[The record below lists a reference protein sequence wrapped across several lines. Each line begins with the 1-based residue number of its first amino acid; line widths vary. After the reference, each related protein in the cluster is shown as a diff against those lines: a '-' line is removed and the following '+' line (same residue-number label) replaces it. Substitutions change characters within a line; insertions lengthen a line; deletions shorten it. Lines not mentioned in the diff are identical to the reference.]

1 MTFDPQFIKNLKEKI
16 DAHRDLYQKNE
27 AAVRQHLID
36 PVLRE
41 LGWNI
46 EDPDQVLP
54 EDSTGEG
61 GFPDYSLLQD
71 GKKIILIEAKKL
83 SADPMA
89 HLKQLARYST
99 DIGSKYGLITNGSE
113 YVLFKAF
120 EEFKPYIDRLIWKI
134 NIESDPVERIIRN
147 LTSVSPN
154 NIMRIEELAKK
165 SENLNIL
172 WDELIEDPETFS
184 RILSDYFKKQLASRF
199 QRFNYDDDEVQEFLK
214 EKAFILLSQESLEG
228 ASQDQGSIIDRYSSK
243 YYTKM
248 RIQGKEFQIS
258 AQNQIL
264 INVANWLVEKGKLNR
279 NTVPIEAGPKRYLI
293 NRENK
298 NKDGSLLPGGKAI
311 NGGLWIMLN
320 LSSSNIVRMAY
331 KLLEKFGY
339 ENKILELE

>member
-1 MTFDPQFIKNLKEKI
+1 MAFDPQFIKNLREKI

-27 AAVRQHLID
+27 AAVRQHIID

-83 SADPMA
+83 SADPIA

-113 YVLFKAF
+113 YFLFKAF

-147 LTSVSPN
+147 LGSVSPN
-154 NIMRIEELAKK
+154 NIMTIEELAKK

-172 WDELIEDPETFS
+172 WDELIEGPETFS
-184 RILSDYFKKQLASRF
+184 RILSDYFKKQLATRF
-199 QRFNYDDDEVQEFLK
+199 QRLNYDDEVQEFLK
-214 EKAFILLSQESLEG
+214 KKADTLLSQESLEED
-228 ASQDQGSIIDRYSSK
+228 SQDQGSIIDRYSSK
-243 YYTKM
+243 Y
-248 RIQGKEFQIS
+248 
-258 AQNQIL
+258 
-264 INVANWLVEKGKLNR
+264 
-279 NTVPIEAGPKRYLI
+279 
-293 NRENK
+293 
-298 NKDGSLLPGGKAI
+298 
-311 NGGLWIMLN
+311 
-320 LSSSNIVRMAY
+320 
-331 KLLEKFGY
+331 
-339 ENKILELE
+339 

>member
-1 MTFDPQFIKNLKEKI
+1 MAFDPQFIKNLREKI

-27 AAVRQHLID
+27 AAVRQHIID
-36 PVLRE
+36 PMLRE

-99 DIGSKYGLITNGSE
+99 DIGSKYGLITNCSE

-199 QRFNYDDDEVQEFLK
+199 QRLNYDDEVQEFLK

-264 INVANWLVEKGKLNR
+264 INVANWLIEKGRLNR
-279 NTVPIEAGPKRYLI
+279 NTVPIEAGP
-293 NRENK
+293 
-298 NKDGSLLPGGKAI
+298 
-311 NGGLWIMLN
+311 
-320 LSSSNIVRMAY
+320 
-331 KLLEKFGY
+331 
-339 ENKILELE
+339 